1 MEGFV
6 NQLKVWGGEAQ
17 LGTCLGCAGESASG
31 GMKTTRGPVWGTS
44 RDRGCGGISGC
55 FLKQVVRLCMLGGR
69 VGGLARGLVFPPV
82 PGGLEAG
89 SAALP
94 PRV

>member
-1 MEGFV
+1 
-6 NQLKVWGGEAQ
+6 
-17 LGTCLGCAGESASG
+17 
-31 GMKTTRGPVWGTS
+31 
-44 RDRGCGGISGC
+44 
-55 FLKQVVRLCMLGGR
+55 MLGGR
-69 VGGLARGLVFPPV
+69 VGGLARRLIFPPV